1 MADYISEAI
10 DATELMT
17 LKWVVRMLKEYDTK
31 LVIETLEKDI
41 KEKEAQNGQTRTT

>member
-1 MADYISEAI
+1 MIDYISESI

-17 LKWVVRMLKEYDTK
+17 LKWVVQMLKEFDAK

-41 KEKEAQNGQTRTT
+41 KEKEDKNG

>member
-1 MADYISEAI
+1 MIDYICESI

-17 LKWVVRMLKEYDTK
+17 LKWVVQMLKEFDTK

-41 KEKEAQNGQTRTT
+41 KEKEVKNG